1 MHFFDLPTLLGP
13 GDCLVLN
20 DSRVLPAR
28 LLGHREP
35 TGGAVE
41 VLLLIDRGD
50 KVWECLV
57 RPGRKLKPGTRL
69 SFGDGS
75 LKAEVVEVCE
85 GGNRL
90 VRFEYEGIFLETL
103 ERLGKMPLPPYIKAE
118 LSDPERYQTVYSREV
133 GSAAAP
139 TAGLHF
145 TRALLEQ
152 VQEMGV
158 KVCYVT
164 LHVGLGT
171 FVDPRLE
178 GGKLND
184 AARAAGDVVKLIE
197 LEGEEKL
204 FYPAIPIQVAIL
216 RASYADT
223 RGNCTFQ
230 REGVYAE
237 ALAQAQAAR
246 NSGGTVIVQVERI
259 VEYGSLDTRLV
270 RLPGIYVDV
279 LVEAPPEE
287 HMQTFG
293 TRYNPAFS
301 GEVRVPLRS
310 LPPLPMGE
318 RKIIARRAAMELL
331 PHAVTNLGI
340 GMPEGVAAVA
350 AEEGL
355 EGLVLT
361 TEVGAIGGIPVG
373 GKDFGAAINA
383 DCILDQPAQFD
394 FYDGGGLDVAFLGL
408 AQMDAAG
415 NINVSKFGPKIA
427 GCGGFINITQNAKRV
442 VYCGTFT
449 AGGLDVAVE
458 DGRLAIRREGSVRKL
473 LRQVEQITFSGA
485 YAARRGQH
493 VLYVTERAV
502 FALTPEGVEL
512 KEIAPGVDLQR
523 DILDQMDF
531 QPIIRKVRAMDPRIF
546 RPEPM
551 GLTLP

>member
-1 MHFFDLPTLLGP
+1 MPKILSAHDAVRQYIHDGDTVTFGGFASGLMHPESILRALEERARDGEGP
-13 GDCLVLN
+13 HGLTALYAAGQGDS
-20 DSRVLPAR
+20 DSRGLNHLGVEGLCRRVIGGHWGLSPKLGRLCAENKLAGYNLPQGVIAQLFR
-28 LLGHREP
+28 DIAAG
-35 TGGAVE
+35 
-41 VLLLIDRGD
+41 
-50 KVWECLV
+50 
-57 RPGRKLKPGTRL
+57 KPGVIT
-69 SFGDGS
+69 
-75 LKAEVVEVCE
+75 
-85 GGNRL
+85 
-90 VRFEYEGIFLETL
+90 
-103 ERLGKMPLPPYIKAE
+103 
-118 LSDPERYQTVYSREV
+118 
-133 GSAAAP
+133 
-139 TAGLHF
+139 
-145 TRALLEQ
+145 
-152 VQEMGV
+152 
-158 KVCYVT
+158 
-164 LHVGLGT
+164 HVGLGT

-394 FYDGGGLDVAFLGL
+394 FYDGGGLDVA
-408 AQMDAAG
+408 
-415 NINVSKFGPKIA
+415 
-427 GCGGFINITQNAKRV
+427 
-442 VYCGTFT
+442 
-449 AGGLDVAVE
+449 VE

>member
-1 MHFFDLPTLLGP
+1 MPKILSAHDAVRQYIHDGDTVTFGGFASGLMHPESILRALEERARNGEGP
-13 GDCLVLN
+13 HGLTALYAAGQGDS
-20 DSRVLPAR
+20 DSRGLNHLGVEGLCRRVIGGHWGLSPKLGRLCAENKLAGYNLPQGVIAQLFR
-28 LLGHREP
+28 DIAAG
-35 TGGAVE
+35 
-41 VLLLIDRGD
+41 
-50 KVWECLV
+50 
-57 RPGRKLKPGTRL
+57 KPGVIT
-69 SFGDGS
+69 
-75 LKAEVVEVCE
+75 
-85 GGNRL
+85 
-90 VRFEYEGIFLETL
+90 
-103 ERLGKMPLPPYIKAE
+103 
-118 LSDPERYQTVYSREV
+118 
-133 GSAAAP
+133 
-139 TAGLHF
+139 
-145 TRALLEQ
+145 
-152 VQEMGV
+152 
-158 KVCYVT
+158 
-164 LHVGLGT
+164 HVGLGT

-184 AARAAGDVVKLIE
+184 AARAAGDVVKLID

-301 GEVRVPLRS
+301 GEVRVPLHS

-361 TEVGAIGGIPVG
+361 TEVGAIGGIPAG

-394 FYDGGGLDVAFLGL
+394 FYDGGGLDMTVLGL
-408 AQMDAAG
+408 AEVNAKGD
-415 NINVSKFGPKIA
+415 INVGRFGPKTP
-427 GCGGFINITQNAKRV
+427 GCGGFINISQNTGKV
-442 VYCGTFT
+442 VFCGSFT
-449 AGGLDVAVE
+449 SGGLELEIGNGV
-458 DGRLAIRREGSVRKL
+458 LHIIREGRNRKFVETVQ
-473 LRQVEQITFSGA
+473 QVTYSGEYGA
-485 YAARRGQH
+485 SIGQE

-502 FALTPEGVEL
+502 FRLTRAGIVL
-512 KEIAPGVDLQR
+512 TEIAPGVDLQK
-523 DILDQMDF
+523 DVLDQMGF
-531 QPIIRKVRAMDPRIF
+531 LPILSKDLKQMDPRIF
-546 RPEPM
+546 QAEKM
-551 GLTLP
+551 GLTI

>member
-1 MHFFDLPTLLGP
+1 MPKILSAHDAVRQYIHDGDTVTFGGFASGLMHPESILRALEERARNGEGP
-13 GDCLVLN
+13 HGLTALYAAGQGDS
-20 DSRVLPAR
+20 DSRGLNHLGVEGLCRRVIGGHWGLSPKLGRLCAENKLAGYNLPQGVIAQLFR
-28 LLGHREP
+28 DIAAG
-35 TGGAVE
+35 
-41 VLLLIDRGD
+41 
-50 KVWECLV
+50 
-57 RPGRKLKPGTRL
+57 KPGVIT
-69 SFGDGS
+69 
-75 LKAEVVEVCE
+75 
-85 GGNRL
+85 
-90 VRFEYEGIFLETL
+90 
-103 ERLGKMPLPPYIKAE
+103 
-118 LSDPERYQTVYSREV
+118 
-133 GSAAAP
+133 
-139 TAGLHF
+139 
-145 TRALLEQ
+145 
-152 VQEMGV
+152 
-158 KVCYVT
+158 
-164 LHVGLGT
+164 HVGLGT

-246 NSGGTVIVQVERI
+246 NSGGTVIVQVARI

-361 TEVGAIGGIPVG
+361 TEVGAIGGIPAG